1 MKKTL
6 MIAISMFVA
15 GQAMAT
21 PISYDELVGGDL
33 VHGGSFLNL
42 GAGANTVQGTITWS
56 NNSGVGTDFD
66 VFDFTVAAGSALT
79 SIFLDMSLQSVGSGT
94 WTNVV
99 WFFDTGTEYL
109 SQNTTFPTI
118 SQVLFNSAMPVS
130 AGLFDIGNNSFSG
143 ELQIGDYRVADYTLT
158 LNVTSIPEP
167 ASLALLGLGL
177 AGIGFSRKRKA
188 E

>member
-1 MKKTL
+1 
-6 MIAISMFVA
+6 MFVA

-33 VHGGSFLNL
+33 VRGESLLNL
-42 GAGANTVQGTITWS
+42 GVGANTVQGTITWS
-56 NNSGVGTDFD
+56 NNSGVDNDFD
-66 VFDFTVAAGSALT
+66 AFDFTVAAGSALT

-94 WTNVV
+94 WTNVG
-99 WFFDTGTEYL
+99 WIFDTRAGYL

-118 SQVLFNSAMPVS
+118 SQALFNSAVPVS
-130 AGLFDIGNNSFSG
+130 AGLFDIQNDYFSG
-143 ELQIGDYRVADYTLT
+143 ELQLDDYRVADYTLT
-158 LNVTSIPEP
+158 LNVTSVPEP
-167 ASLALLGLGL
+167 ASLVLLGLGL